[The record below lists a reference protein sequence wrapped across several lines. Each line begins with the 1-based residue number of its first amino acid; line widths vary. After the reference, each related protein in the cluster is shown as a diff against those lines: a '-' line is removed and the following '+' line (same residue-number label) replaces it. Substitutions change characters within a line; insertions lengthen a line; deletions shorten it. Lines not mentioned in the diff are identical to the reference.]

1 MLGKNEKAHHANQ
14 FEVWH
19 MNRSLDTETSIFT
32 NVEKTVVES
41 KTSITDV
48 EKGSVLRMSNY
59 KLEMKVTVKVEK

>member
-1 MLGKNEKAHHANQ
+1 MI
-14 FEVWH
+14 F
-19 MNRSLDTETSIFT
+19 SLDTETSIFT
-32 NVEKTVVES
+32 IVEKTVVES

>member
-1 MLGKNEKAHHANQ
+1 MSGPNSSKERSQEKA
-14 FEVWH
+14 
-19 MNRSLDTETSIFT
+19 LDTETSNFT
-32 NVEKTVVES
+32 IVEKTVVES